1 MVLIKLFKR
10 WINRFSFRQKLFFS
24 YLSVMLVCCVMSGVQ
39 VYLAVNNEL
48 KSQREQIL
56 SSFTTEVASNFDR
69 SMETC
74 RNPILGV
81 IGDRKV
87 SSSTLNYV
95 TDSYYQQYEDLRQT
109 FLHAVSL
116 VKL

>member
-1 MVLIKLFKR
+1 
-10 WINRFSFRQKLFFS
+10 
-24 YLSVMLVCCVMSGVQ
+24 MSGVQ